1 MNQTFGYSVL
11 VDILQNITAITNK
24 LDTFVVGTTTYPA
37 IFSGRMLPALYQ
49 DLNKTLQIYRNS
61 PVGSGEYNEITYTI
75 NCRQTNEQD
84 AETLAKLVYNAT
96 NRVFD
101 DYSGSVVY
109 LRSRVNNA
117 ILEEENCWNCPVD
130 IRMGNSL

>member
-11 VDILQNITAITNK
+11 VDIFQNITAITNK

-61 PVGSGEYNEITYTI
+61 PVG
-75 NCRQTNEQD
+75 
-84 AETLAKLVYNAT
+84 
-96 NRVFD
+96 
-101 DYSGSVVY
+101 
-109 LRSRVNNA
+109 
-117 ILEEENCWNCPVD
+117 
-130 IRMGNSL
+130 